1 MINAFPIAGVSA
13 AFSDSGFS
21 GKLIV
26 FLLFIG
32 SIYAWSIMVVKLKQL
47 SMAQSNTDRF
57 IAAYRKEDNPVGL
70 FVRRSH
76 FKGSPYYEI
85 YMNACNALGEAF
97 ELSGLDDDELLMGDV
112 GSSHKLSKVQIDS
125 INGLS
130 ERVMAEQVLVLDI
143 VRAGHEPGT
152 LYSLDEDDLVKNEKQ
167 VLSLHDVDLL
177 DSLDMARMRG
187 HRPKL
192 KVVGIEPDKIDWG
205 TEMTPVLV
213 KALPSFMNVARKHIE
228 KLLN

>member
-1 MINAFPIAGVSA
+1 MKKLLVLGVGNILMMDEGAGVHA
-13 AFSDSGFS
+13 IHKFWKEKENYDETLVDFIDGGTFTQD
-21 GKLIV
+21 I
-26 FLLFIG
+26 FYLFEE
-32 SIYAWSIMVVKLKQL
+32 Y
-47 SMAQSNTDRF
+47 
-57 IAAYRKEDNPVGL
+57 
-70 FVRRSH
+70 
-76 FKGSPYYEI
+76 
-85 YMNACNALGEAF
+85 
-97 ELSGLDDDELLMGDV
+97 
-112 GSSHKLSKVQIDS
+112 
-125 INGLS
+125 
-130 ERVMAEQVLVLDI
+130 EQVLVLDI

-152 LYSLDEDDLVKNEKQ
+152 IYSLDEDDLVKNEKQ

-187 HRPKL
+187 HMPKL